1 MNETTQQSRRQLVNE
16 LAQVAQSFSQT
27 EQLKARLLQVVE
39 RHMEASV
46 ETKKKPPYC
55 ACNGWGLRFM
65 LFLYC

>member
-39 RHMEASV
+39 RHMEV
-46 ETKKKPPYC
+46 
-55 ACNGWGLRFM
+55 
-65 LFLYC
+65 FLLSFNEI